1 MALDYVTNEE
11 VVQAARK
18 KLFQGAYDYLVGGAE
33 TETTFRRNRL
43 AFDTVAF
50 RPRVLVDVSD
60 VDPAT
65 TLLGHKLRIPV
76 LLAPIGSLQTFDP
89 EGGLGSTKAAHQF
102 GIVHVVSSAT
112 EPGLEEIAAAS
123 PSPKIYQLYI
133 RGDEAWVEDR
143 LKRAVDAGYKAL
155 CITVDTA
162 VDSIRER
169 PLLTRWAQPTRRRDP
184 REREYSKKVTWDTV
198 QGYKQRTGLPL
209 LIKGIA
215 TAEDAAIA
223 VQRGVDVV
231 WVSNHGGRQLDHGLG
246 SMDTLPEIV
255 QAVGG
260 KAEIVLDG
268 GVYRGSD
275 VLKAIALGANAVAIG
290 RLQGYGLAAAG
301 AEGVVRVLEILEG
314 EIRSAMGLMGITRV
328 SQLNPSYVT
337 KAPMVTMPHEH
348 SAWVN
353 LPGGR
358 IQ

>member
-11 VVQAARK
+11 VIQAARK
-18 KLFQGAYDYLVGGAE
+18 KLFQCAYDYLVGGAE

-43 AFDTVAF
+43 AFDTIAF

-60 VDPAT
+60 IDTST

-76 LLAPIGSLQTFDP
+76 LLAPIGSLQSFDP
-89 EGGLGSTKAAHQF
+89 EGGVGSTKAAHEF
-102 GIVHVVSSAT
+102 GVVHVVSSAT
-112 EPGLEEIAAAS
+112 EPTLEEIAAAS
-123 PSPKIYQLYI
+123 PSPKIFQLYI
-133 RGDEAWVEDR
+133 RGDDAWVEDR
-143 LKRAVDAGYKAL
+143 LKRMLDAGYKAL

-184 REREYSKKVTWDTV
+184 MERLYSKKVTWDTV
-198 QGYKQRTGLPL
+198 QKYKERTGLPL
-209 LIKGIA
+209 LLKGIA

-246 SMDTLPEIV
+246 GMDTLPEIV
-255 QAVGG
+255 QAVDG
-260 KAEIVLDG
+260 KAQIVVDG
-268 GVYRGSD
+268 GVNRGSD
-275 VLKAIALGANAVAIG
+275 VLKAIALGADAVAIG

-301 AEGVVRVLEILEG
+301 TAGVMHVLEILEA
-314 EIRSAMGLMGITRV
+314 EMRSAMGLMGVTRI
-328 SQLNPSYVT
+328 SQLGPSYVT
-337 KAPMVTMPHEH
+337 QAKPVTMPHEH

-353 LPGGR
+353 MPGGR